1 MSYAQHGRTEHAH
14 LRTGPGLLSQGSG
27 GPLMPG
33 YGIVETHCKAR
44 RARFFPAAA
53 WLRATGPRSQRP
65 PAAGRAILIR
75 GLGWR
80 GALGLGPRR
89 QHGHPVGRPR
99 GGSLRRRVDAR
110 RFASLLLCASHRSLR
125 RYSSLPHSTV
135 LSTNSKSLSLSAKR
149 KMPAVVLV
157 AEDVPMFHLV
167 MAEPMFVHLG
177 VSVSLSKWSSPS
189 AVEHQAQGWDTC
201 RKGWDSGQGAI
212 SLAHTQ
218 SLGCAKALI
227 AKAAPAAKAAVSKSL
242 RIMSPSSV
250 AGGCGL
256 GNHERIGAPVRQ
268 RRPPRPHCAQG

>member
-1 MSYAQHGRTEHAH
+1 MSCAQHGGTEHAH

-27 GPLMPG
+27 GPLIPG
-33 YGIVETHCKAR
+33 YGIVEVRWEAH
-44 RARFFPAAA
+44 RARVFPAFA
-53 WLRATGPRSQRP
+53 WLRDLRRLAAWERERP
-65 PAAGRAILIR
+65 VRLRALRPAFPGAAGGAGRAILIR

-80 GALGLGPRR
+80 GALGLGPHR
-89 QHGHPVGRPR
+89 QHGRPVGRPW
-99 GGSLRRRVDAR
+99 GGSLRRRVNAR
-110 RFASLLLCASHRSLR
+110 RFAFLLLCAAHRSLR
-125 RYSSLPHSTV
+125 RYSSLPHSMV
-135 LSTNSKSLSLSAKR
+135 LSTNSKSLSLSANR

-167 MAEPMFVHLG
+167 MAVPMFVHLG

-227 AKAAPAAKAAVSKSL
+227 AKAAPAAKATASKSL
-242 RIMSPSSV
+242 RIMSPSF
-250 AGGCGL
+250 
-256 GNHERIGAPVRQ
+256 
-268 RRPPRPHCAQG
+268 RRWRVQPWRP